1 MTGASLVNCAGA
13 VNDSCVLLTI
23 EVDGYVFRAS
33 SNRMSTKRVVGYVR
47 VSTEKQAVEGV
58 SLAAQEAK
66 LRAYCVAM
74 DLELVAVEADEGIS
88 AKSLKGRD
96 GLARALARID
106 SGEVSGLIVTKLDR
120 LTRSVR
126 DLGALVEVYFER
138 RADLLSLADSI
149 DTRTA
154 AGRLVLNVLMSVAQW
169 EREATGERTRDAL
182 AYLKSEGVQLGGA
195 AMGWQH
201 SECVGADGRRIV
213 EAVEAEV
220 AAVERALALKAE
232 GLSLR
237 AIAAALK
244 AEGFATKR
252 GGRWQANTIRKIIT
266 RGAA

>member
-1 MTGASLVNCAGA
+1 
-13 VNDSCVLLTI
+13 
-23 EVDGYVFRAS
+23 
-33 SNRMSTKRVVGYVR
+33 MSTKRVVGYVR
-47 VSTEKQAVEGV
+47 VSTEKQANEGV

-66 LRAYCVAM
+66 LRAYCLAM
-74 DLELVAVEADEGIS
+74 DLDLVAVEVDEAVS
-88 AKSLKGRD
+88 AKSLKGRA
-96 GLARALARID
+96 GLARALSRID
-106 SGEVSGLIVTKLDR
+106 SGEASGLIVTKLDR

-126 DLGALVEVYFER
+126 DLGALVEVYFEK

-154 AGRLVLNVLMSVAQW
+154 AGRLVLNVLVSVAQW
-169 EREATGERTRDAL
+169 ERETTGERTRDAL
-182 AYLKSEGVQLGGA
+182 AHMKTEGVKLGGSA
-195 AMGWQH
+195 LGWKRG
-201 SECVGADGRRIV
+201 EALDADGRRVV

-237 AIAAALK
+237 AIAARLK

-252 GGRWQANTIRKIIT
+252 GGRWQAETVRKVLV

>member
-1 MTGASLVNCAGA
+1 
-13 VNDSCVLLTI
+13 
-23 EVDGYVFRAS
+23 
-33 SNRMSTKRVVGYVR
+33 MSTKRVVGYVR
-47 VSTEKQAVEGV
+47 VSTLSQATEGV

-66 LRAYCVAM
+66 LRAYCLAM
-74 DLELVAVEADEGIS
+74 DLDLVAVEKDEVS

-126 DLGALVEVYFER
+126 DLGALVERYFEK

-154 AGRLVLNVLMSVAQW
+154 AGRLVLNVLVSVAQW

-182 AYLKSEGVQLGGA
+182 AHMKAEGVKLGGA
-195 AMGWQH
+195 ALGWKH
-201 SECVGADGRRIV
+201 GEGVDEEGRRVV

-220 AAVERALALKAE
+220 AAVERVFALKAE
-232 GLSLR
+232 GLTLR
-237 AIAAALK
+237 AIAAKLE
-244 AEGFATKR
+244 AEGIATKR
-252 GGRWQANTIRKIIT
+252 GGRWQAETVRKVLA

>member
-1 MTGASLVNCAGA
+1 
-13 VNDSCVLLTI
+13 
-23 EVDGYVFRAS
+23 
-33 SNRMSTKRVVGYVR
+33 MSTKRVVGYVR
-47 VSTEKQAVEGV
+47 VSTLKQASEGV

-66 LRAYCVAM
+66 LRAYCLAM
-74 DLELVAVEADEGIS
+74 DLDLVAVEADEGVS
-88 AKSLKGRD
+88 AKGLKGRA

-106 SGEVSGLIVTKLDR
+106 AGEASGLIVTKLDR

-126 DLGALVEVYFER
+126 DFGALVEGYFAT

-154 AGRLVLNVLMSVAQW
+154 AGRLVLNVLVSVSQW
-169 EREATGERTRDAL
+169 EIETTKERTRDAL
-182 AYLKSEGVQLGGA
+182 AHLKAEGVKLGGA
-195 AMGWQH
+195 ALGWKRG
-201 SECVGADGRRIV
+201 EACDADGRRFV

-237 AIAAALK
+237 AIAARLE

-252 GGRWQANTIRKIIT
+252 GGRWQAETVRKVLA
-266 RGAA
+266 RDRKSVV

>member
-1 MTGASLVNCAGA
+1 
-13 VNDSCVLLTI
+13 
-23 EVDGYVFRAS
+23 
-33 SNRMSTKRVVGYVR
+33 MSTKRVVGYVR
-47 VSTEKQAVEGV
+47 VSTEKQASEGV

-66 LRAYCVAM
+66 LRAYCLAM
-74 DLELVAVEADEGIS
+74 DLDLVAVEKDEDAS
-88 AKSLKGRD
+88 AKSLKGRP

-120 LTRSVR
+120 LTRSVA
-126 DLGALVEVYFER
+126 DVAVLVEGYFAT

-154 AGRLVLNVLMSVAQW
+154 AGRLVLNVLVSVGQW
-169 EREATGERTRDAL
+169 EREAIGERTRDAL
-182 AYLKSEGVQLGGA
+182 AYLKTEGVKLGGA
-195 AMGWQH
+195 ALGWKRG
-201 SECVGADGRRIV
+201 EACDADGRRFV

-220 AAVERALALKAE
+220 AAVERVLALKAE

-237 AIAAALK
+237 AIAAQLE

-252 GGRWQANTIRKIIT
+252 GGRWQAETVRKVLA